1 MNNENLWYDDRSM
14 TSEHTSAVKR
24 NEPVKNPVEGLT
36 PDAIEA
42 EATRQ
47 QAVEIS
53 GDRHRARGVDWVRP
67 ADLMARHSATVAGR
81 GIDFQAELGRQTRT
95 GIANASTRI
104 GKRIGQL
111 PPLSAFG
118 RRSSSRE
125 PVTRGAVGKS

>member
-1 MNNENLWYDDRSM
+1 MNNENPWNDDRSM
-14 TSEHTSAVKR
+14 TTEHTSAIKR
-24 NEPVKNPVEGLT
+24 NEPTKNPAEDLT

-47 QAVEIS
+47 QAMQLAQEQ
-53 GDRHRARGVDWVRP
+53 HRARGVDWVRP
-67 ADLMARHSATVAGR
+67 TDLMARHSATVARR
-81 GIDFQAELGRQTRT
+81 GIDFHANLARQTRT
-95 GIANASTRI
+95 GIANASTKI

-125 PVTRGAVGKS
+125 PVTRGSVGKS